1 MHRWCHGVDLS
12 KSSGMTCAGL
22 EEWCEFLFRQIANSK
37 TGIREWK
44 INFAIILPW
53 RERKKNFVTL
63 PTNERIA
70 IHVWNPQLTLLLCF
84 LLAAFNETPSE
95 LRNPRS
101 IAVGCITP
109 NGNGSYSCV
118 GSSKTET
125 HSRARVIAVNRN
137 YLTSHPNMTFIIK
150 FNSSRNGWRSFQLW
164 GKWLHSG
171 REIAHSSRL
180 AKIGAR
186 TVSRGRRD
194 LVLRFGAKLETCLV
208 LRRRPCL
215 WSAAAPN
222 SLTFVLCI
230 FMSHQ
235 RFHSRNTFVNVGRM
249 NGRAETKETKNCFI
263 SE

>member
-1 MHRWCHGVDLS
+1 MMSWRWSFQKFGDDVLPER
-12 KSSGMTCAGL
+12 KSDVNN
-22 EEWCEFLFRQIANSK
+22 FLGWNMNSE
-37 TGIREWK
+37 TEIRDWK

-53 RERKKNFVTL
+53 RGTNKNFVTL
-63 PTNERIA
+63 LTNERIA

-101 IAVGCITP
+101 IAVGCITPKQP

-171 REIAHSSRL
+171 SEIAHSSQFE
-180 AKIGAR
+180 KIGAR

-194 LVLRFGAKLETCLV
+194 LFLRFGAKLETCSLFGGG
-208 LRRRPCL
+208 RPCCDPRPL
-215 WSAAAPN
+215 Q
-222 SLTFVLCI
+222 T
-230 FMSHQ
+230 H
-235 RFHSRNTFVNVGRM
+235 
-249 NGRAETKETKNCFI
+249 
-263 SE
+263 